1 MVTEIERL
9 EQDNRR
15 LQQQIEKFKS
25 GAIRTGFGKKQADG
39 KGAAS
44 EIAGLERKVAA
55 NKALIAK
62 RRVRSA

>member
-1 MVTEIERL
+1 MTTTIQRL
-9 EQDNRR
+9 EQDNLR
-15 LQQQIEKFKS
+15 LQQQIEKFRS
-25 GAIRTGFGKKQADG
+25 GAIRTGFGKKQSDG

-62 RRVRSA
+62 HKGRKA